1 MIEIINKEGKN
12 LTGVYEML
20 NRVGKALRI
29 ISDDSK
35 KRVAIIIDAPT
46 LLPDFNLE
54 LLKKV
59 RLATKKIG
67 TPRFGKVI
75 TDRRVTQEQSESIK
89 KYGFQEEIVS
99 SDVDIYITI
108 TALELCNSDSI
119 DVVTIGTTDINLL
132 PVLSRIKLEKN
143 VGLISW
149 EEAVTPALEAVVDF
163 IIYLDFLE

>member
-1 MIEIINKEGKN
+1 
-12 LTGVYEML
+12 ML

-29 ISDDSK
+29 ISDDTK
-35 KRVAIIIDAPT
+35 KRVATVIDTPT
-46 LLPDFNLE
+46 LFPDFNLE
-54 LLKKV
+54 LLKKI

-75 TDRRVTQEQSESIK
+75 TNQRITHQQSEIIK
-89 KYGFQEEIVS
+89 SYGFQEEIVS
-99 SDVDIYITI
+99 SDVDIYVAI
-108 TALELCNSDSI
+108 TALELCNSESI

-132 PVLSRIKLEKN
+132 PVLSRIKLQKN

-149 EEAVTPALEAVVDF
+149 EEAITPALEAVVDF